1 MTAFDLLAGLA
12 LALLPGGVLVA
23 ALALLDAVTPA
34 PLLRLVERLLPATD
48 LTEEN

>member
-1 MTAFDLLAGLA
+1 MTALDLLAGLA
-12 LALLPGGVLVA
+12 LALLPGGVLLA

-34 PLLRLVERLLPATD
+34 RLLTLAERLLPATD